1 MSAGRIVRNDGARQ
15 KDGIVTRVAQIEVY
29 PQYLE
34 EYLRAAYEVAETSVR
49 NEKGVLFLYPMQVE
63 REKNKILILGGCR
76 DQAAYQV
83 HIQTP
88 HFLKYKSGTL
98 QMVKSLELIDAHPLL
113 PKFFLGES
121 KKLPAVENG
130 TGVKKIITI
139 EEYFT
144 LPAIRAKVMKY
155 LTEQNRGV
163 PPVSEAQRELMKI
176 VLPTNDDIDEVG
188 ERRFRFM
195 DGADVDMQVLSYGA
209 GSPQNITDTALAIA

>member
-1 MSAGRIVRNDGARQ
+1 M
-15 KDGIVTRVAQIEVY
+15 
-29 PQYLE
+29 
-34 EYLRAAYEVAETSVR
+34 R

-163 PPVSEAQRELMKI
+163 PPVSEAQQELMKI
-176 VLPTNDDIDEVG
+176 VLPKNDDIDEIG
-188 ERRFRFM
+188 ERRLRFM
-195 DGADVDMQVLSYGA
+195 DEAGVDMQVLSYGA
-209 GSPQNITDTALAIA
+209 GCPQNITDTALAIA

>member
-63 REKNKILILGGCR
+63 HEKNKILILGGCR

-130 TGVKKIITI
+130 TGVITI
-139 EEYFT
+139 EEHFI

-195 DGADVDMQVLSYGA
+195 DEADVDMQVLSYGA

>member
-1 MSAGRIVRNDGARQ
+1 MSAGRIIRNDGARQ

-34 EYLRAAYEVAETSVR
+34 EYLRAAYEVAETSMR

-63 REKNKILILGGCR
+63 REKNKILILEGYR
-76 DQAAYQV
+76 DQAAYQA

-88 HFLKYKSGTL
+88 HFLKYKSETL
-98 QMVKSLELIDAHPLL
+98 LMVKSLELIDTHPLL
-113 PKFFLGES
+113 PELFRAES
-121 KKLPAVENG
+121 KKLPAVESG
-130 TGVKKIITI
+130 SGVKKVITI

-155 LTEQNRGV
+155 LTEQNRDV

-176 VLPTNDDIDEVG
+176 VLSTNDDIDEVG

-195 DGADVDMQVLSYGA
+195 DEAGVDMQVLSYDA

>member
-34 EYLRAAYEVAETSVR
+34 GYLRAAYEVAETSMR

-63 REKNKILILGGCR
+63 REKNKILILEGYR
-76 DQAAYQV
+76 DQAAYQA

-98 QMVKSLELIDAHPLL
+98 QMVKSLELIDTHPLL
-113 PKFFLGES
+113 PELFRAES
-121 KKLPAVENG
+121 KKLPAVESG
-130 TGVKKIITI
+130 SGVKKVITI

-155 LTEQNRGV
+155 LTEQNRDV
-163 PPVSEAQRELMKI
+163 PPVSEAQQELMKI
-176 VLPTNDDIDEVG
+176 VLPKNDDIDEIG
-188 ERRFRFM
+188 ERRLRFM
-195 DGADVDMQVLSYGA
+195 DEAGVDMQVLSYGA
-209 GSPQNITDTALAIA
+209 GCPQNITDTALAIA